1 MEYERLS
8 DGSTVN
14 VLYELELV
22 GDEDIWTQVLKLLE
36 DNRNDPEQVVFDVLV
51 VTEVVSI
58 DSENITEM
66 LSLIENPPWLSIG
79 EVDETVG
86 GVVSIEDLISS

>member
-1 MEYERLS
+1 
-8 DGSTVN
+8 
-14 VLYELELV
+14 
-22 GDEDIWTQVLKLLE
+22 LE

-58 DSENITEM
+58 VSENITEM
-66 LSLIENPPWLSIG
+66 LSLIETPPWLSIG

-86 GVVSIEDLISS
+86 GVVSVEDSISS